1 MSDFYSDFS
10 SVDASEWM
18 NKVKIDLKGKLPEE
32 SLHYKHPIEGVVY
45 KAYALSKGKDDEFG
59 VPGSPSYLRGTSIDS
74 NDWVINV
81 AIPNESPKI
90 VNKIALQH
98 LMNGATGLRIN
109 LSNYSVEDCKEA
121 VKGIEF
127 KYINVTFKYNTEEQK
142 KWLKDNF
149 EDKSLN
155 ISLVSDLES
164 TELVLTNVRSITV
177 QGDQVQASGGN
188 VVQEIAWCLYKA
200 HAKLHELL
208 NDGKS
213 LKDAADQIKFRIG
226 VGGNYFFEIAKIRSL
241 RNLWFGIVQAYS
253 NEDETIGKAY
263 IEAQTGFV
271 NKSLKDPHTNLLRQ
285 TTEALSAIIGG
296 IEELTVLPYNWY
308 AESPD
313 LTKTQRLATN
323 IGLLLKEESYLDKV
337 IDPSGGSYSIEELT
351 SSISDEA
358 WKAFQSL
365 ENGELSSFN
374 EKIQNVAKKRL
385 EIVESKE
392 FTHIG
397 VNKYFNNEKAQ
408 DTWGSLPET
417 PFGKMLI
424 IEQDIK
430 IEA

>member
-18 NKVKIDLKGKLPEE
+18 NKVKIDLKGKHPED
-32 SLHYKHPIEGVVY
+32 SLHYKHPIEDIEY
-45 KAYALSKGKDDEFG
+45 KAYALSKKEGDAFG
-59 VPGSPSYLRGTSIDS
+59 VPGKPSYLRGTSIDN

-81 AIPNESPKI
+81 AIPTNTAKI
-90 VNKIALQH
+90 VNKLALQH
-98 LMNGATGLRIN
+98 LMNGATGLRID
-109 LSNYSVEDCKEA
+109 LSNYSVEDCIEA

-127 KYINVTFKYNTEEQK
+127 KYINTTFKYNTEEQK
-142 KWLKDNF
+142 NWLKDNF
-149 EDKSLN
+149 EDKGLN
-155 ISLVSDLES
+155 VSLVSDLES
-164 TELVLTNVRSITV
+164 SELVLTNVRSITI

-188 VVQEIAWCLYKA
+188 VVQEIAWCLHSA
-200 HAKLHELL
+200 HTKLHELL
-208 NDGKS
+208 NDRKT
-213 LKDAADQIKFRIG
+213 LKEASHQIKFRIG

-241 RNLWFGIVQAYS
+241 RNLWYGIVQAYS

-358 WKAFQSL
+358 WKVFQSL
-365 ENGELSSFN
+365 ENGERSSFN
-374 EKIQNVAKKRL
+374 EQLQNVAKKRIKL
-385 EIVESKE
+385 IENNEV
-392 FTHIG
+392 THIG

-408 DTWGSLPET
+408 EDWGALPET